1 MSADKIQVKVTRIV
15 DVAPK
20 IKEFTLVGVNRTLP
34 EFSPGSHVMVEMQ
47 GQEKTYRNAYSLL
60 NDALDSSEY
69 RIAVRLQ
76 DESRGGSVYMHQSVK
91 EGDVLSVT
99 PPMNLF
105 APLWHAKK
113 HLIFAGG
120 VGITPFMSYI
130 PEFLRQGVNCELH
143 YMFRGLQTGAY
154 QEVLQQELKT
164 TLFIYDA
171 DKEQRCDIKEVLK
184 CQPLGTHVYIC
195 GPEKLVEGV
204 EQAAIELGIPLSV
217 IHSEAFAAP
226 KPGTPFKVEI
236 KSTGQVVQVGEQD
249 TMLEALE
256 TAGLAIPNLC
266 RAGVCGQCSCAVEQ
280 GDLDHRDNYL
290 SDSEKSLGAMVM
302 PCVSRA
308 NSERIILDI

>member
-1 MSADKIQVKVTRIV
+1 MSTNKIQVKVAQIV

-20 IKEFTLVGVNRTLP
+20 IREFTLIGVDCVLP
-34 EFSPGSHVMVEMQ
+34 SFSPGSHVMVEMQ
-47 GQEKTYRNAYSLL
+47 GREKTYRNAYSLL
-60 NDALDSSEY
+60 NDAANASSY

-76 DESRGGSVYMHQSVK
+76 DESRGGSVYMHEQVK
-91 EGDVLSVT
+91 EGDTLFVT
-99 PPMNLF
+99 PPLNLF

-130 PEFLRQGVNCELH
+130 PEFLRQKVDCELH
-143 YMFRGLQTGAY
+143 YLFRSKQTGAY
-154 QEVLQQELKT
+154 QDILHQQLSDR
-164 TLFIYDA
+164 LFIYDA
-171 DKEQRCDIKEVLK
+171 DEMQRCNIKEVLK
-184 CQPLGTHVYIC
+184 QQPLGTHVYIC

-226 KPGTPFKVEI
+226 KPGTPFNVEI
-236 KSTGQVVQVGEQD
+236 KSSGQVIQVGEQD

-256 TAGLAIPNLC
+256 SAGLVIPNLC
-266 RAGVCGQCSCAVEQ
+266 RAGVCGQCGCAVEQ

-308 NSERIILDI
+308 NGERIILDI